1 MNIFV
6 TRHGETD
13 WNTYWKLQ
21 GRSDTELNQKGREQ
35 AELTKKGFDE
45 AGIVFDRV
53 YSSPLKRALET
64 AVLMTGKSETE
75 IIKDD
80 RIIEFS
86 FGKAE
91 GKTPDERNNDP
102 ELQNFHFFFDDPEK
116 YVAENDAESFE
127 SALSRTLNFWQEE
140 IKPLEKNPEIK
151 NILVVTHGGTM
162 QSLLLNI
169 DGRKLCDYW
178 KVRMSNCTMNKILLE
193 DGEFKIEYTGKVF
206 YSVKDGEDNSAGFI
220 NNSLSKESLISLNP
234 IQKEIQKA
242 IEMHKEKALCTEA
255 IIAKKIRDNLHLDGK
270 NKAGLSMNDVE
281 QALAALS
288 VKDLFYSIHLN
299 SANDLLLKKDSKT
312 KYLDQDARR
321 RRLACEKSMVILS
334 NGDVAKNKNNKQ
346 KAKKKINRTE
356 TRKLNINNYDFD

>member
-21 GRSDTELNQKGREQ
+21 GRSDTELNQKGRQQ
-35 AELTKKGFDE
+35 AESTRKGFDE

-178 KVRMSNCTMNKILLE
+178 KVRMSNCTMNKISLNN
-193 DGEFKIEYTGKVF
+193 GFFSVEYTGKIF
-206 YSVKDGEDNSAGFI
+206 YPGTANDDVAAGFVT
-220 NNSLSKESLISLNP
+220 KEDKKTNELNLI
-234 IQKEIQKA
+234 QVEILKA
-242 IEMHKEKALCTEA
+242 LEQHSEKALCTEA